1 MTSQQ
6 IDFLDDHMPFSR
18 GEGKR
23 LARSLDQVRKGTYAE
38 ITSLKQCKAD
48 LHARL
53 EILERNICKGTY
65 GKS

>member
-1 MTSQQ
+1 MISQQ

-23 LARSLDQVRKGTYAE
+23 LARSLDQVRRGTYAE
-38 ITSLKQCKAD
+38 IASLKQCKAD

-53 EILERNICKGTY
+53 ELLEKHICLGR
-65 GKS
+65 